1 MTLIL
6 LFGLLAAGANLLGG
20 LILIKSGA
28 HRYGERFL
36 KYLVAL
42 GAGFM
47 LAAIFIE
54 ILPETVDIW
63 TQTFRGEST
72 SEAVAGAMTLLLAGY
87 LSIQFFEHT
96 LAPHFHFGAET
107 HPESFM
113 RPSAA
118 YTAVGG
124 LWIHTFFDGVSI
136 ASAFLV
142 NFKVGILVFIAILLH
157 KMPEGFTVASIMLA
171 SGRSTRKALIATAAI
186 GAATLAGVIGVV
198 LLETRMSDAVAYAL
212 PFSAGV
218 TLYVAASDLIPEVN
232 HKEERNPTVSIV
244 VFGCAGMSA
253 MRALTRGATAAIA
266 RRARESMR
274 ANGTTESVRTSRT
287 LTAGTSPGT
296 RSTTPTARPFD
307 LACTM
312 GTPGSSVRMSE
323 CVCPLTITSTARPTP
338 RARSTISPVTGRLL
352 HRRRRRRRAQR
363 RPRGA
368 RLAPEATARAQ

>member
-1 MTLIL
+1 MTSIL
-6 LFGLLAAGANLLGG
+6 LFGLLAAGANVLGG
-20 LILIKSGA
+20 LVLVKSGA
-28 HRYGERFL
+28 LRLGERFL

-54 ILPETVDIW
+54 ILPATVGIW
-63 TQTFRGEST
+63 TRLSPGESPAA
-72 SEAVAGAMTLLLAGY
+72 AVAGAMTLLLLGY

-113 RPSAA
+113 KPSAA

-142 NFKVGILVFIAILLH
+142 NVKVGLLVFIAILLH

-171 SGRSTRKALIATAAI
+171 SGRSTQKALIATAAI
-186 GAATLAGVIGVV
+186 GAATLAGVIGVA
-198 LLETRMSDAVAYAL
+198 LLDARMNNAVGYAL

-244 VFGCAGMSA
+244 VFGGV
-253 MRALTRGATAAIA
+253 AL
-266 RRARESMR
+266 
-274 ANGTTESVRTSRT
+274 
-287 LTAGTSPGT
+287 
-296 RSTTPTARPFD
+296 FY
-307 LACTM
+307 
-312 GTPGSSVRMSE
+312 
-323 CVCPLTITSTARPTP
+323 
-338 RARSTISPVTGRLL
+338 LL
-352 HRRRRRRRAQR
+352 HSLLHQLIE
-363 RPRGA
+363 G
-368 RLAPEATARAQ
+368 